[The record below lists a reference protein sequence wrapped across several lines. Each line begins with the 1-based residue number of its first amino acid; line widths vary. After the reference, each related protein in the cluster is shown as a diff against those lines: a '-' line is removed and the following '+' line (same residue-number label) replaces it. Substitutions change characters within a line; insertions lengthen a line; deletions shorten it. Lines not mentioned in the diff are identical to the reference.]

1 MPENN
6 CVEIYFD
13 LLELRTRREVGR
25 HYLAKR
31 TKYEASSWLHCTNS
45 GAKNNLIGEMPI
57 LSTA

>member
-6 CVEIYFD
+6 CVEIDFD

-31 TKYEASSWLHCTNS
+31 TKYEVSS
-45 GAKNNLIGEMPI
+45 
-57 LSTA
+57 